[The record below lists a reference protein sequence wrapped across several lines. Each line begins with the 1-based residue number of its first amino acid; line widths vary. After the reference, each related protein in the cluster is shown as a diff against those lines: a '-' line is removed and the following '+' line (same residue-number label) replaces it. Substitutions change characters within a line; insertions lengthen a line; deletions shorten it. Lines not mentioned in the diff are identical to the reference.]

1 MSTILSLIKT
11 EYVLLILLH
20 VDWQMDGLDMTKL
33 IGSFQIILDGPYNL
47 YNDFGF
53 KLLGSWLNMVHI

>member
-1 MSTILSLIKT
+1 
-11 EYVLLILLH
+11 
-20 VDWQMDGLDMTKL
+20 MDGLDMTKL

-53 KLLGSWLNMVHI
+53 KLLGS